1 MPDVTTRLIS
11 VVESYFAALRWVR
24 ASGDATG
31 ERSAG
36 IGLVTGWCW

>member
-1 MPDVTTRLIS
+1 MPDVTTHLIPA
-11 VVESYFAALRWVR
+11 VETYFAALHRVR